1 MAVQADELERFLEE
15 VSRRPGGVC
24 YPQNL
29 KIYAPTAYGRKKD
42 AVRRLYREV
51 AKLFRGATVYVEE
64 TGLWLDE
71 QRGEVEEEPIYVI
84 EAAHNCLTG
93 EQAGRLAEA
102 ILDYAREAEQAFI
115 AVRQGNF
122 YVFPTEE
129 LARALRGPRR

>member
-1 MAVQADELERFLEE
+1 VAVQADELERFLEE

-29 KIYAPTAYGRKKD
+29 KIYAPTAYGRKTD

-71 QRGEVEEEPIYVI
+71 RGEVEEEPIFVI
-84 EAAHNCLTG
+84 EAAHNCLTR
-93 EQAGRLAEA
+93 EQAERLSEA
-102 ILDYAREAEQAFI
+102 ILEYAREAEQATI

-129 LARALRGPRR
+129 LARALRGR